1 MLLIYVTAISALESM
16 KVSTIEVRTNSS
28 LSVTFLENR
37 IKLRSIALRIVGS
50 ADLADEITQ
59 EAYLRL
65 ANGAYTRQVESPYFY
80 CCKVVR
86 NLALDCRRKQA
97 VEDKFLIRTED
108 GELPPTA
115 GGSIPDQS
123 LHERQ
128 LLEAVMRALD
138 RLPPRTRQAF
148 ELYRLGGLTQ
158 REIGRQLGCS
168 ATLVNFML
176 KDAVNALSDCAHLM
190 KVD

>member
-1 MLLIYVTAISALESM
+1 MSAELAVNRLS
-16 KVSTIEVRTNSS
+16 EV
-28 LSVTFLENR
+28 FIENR
-37 IKLRSIALRIVGS
+37 SQLRGIALKIVGT

-59 EAYLRL
+59 DAYLRL
-65 ANGAYTRQVESPYFY
+65 AEGSVDRQVEKPFFY

-86 NLALDCRRKQA
+86 NLALDFRRKQA
-97 VEDKFLIRTED
+97 VEDKYRIHTDD
-108 GELPPTA
+108 GELPPTP

-128 LLEAVMRALD
+128 LLEAVAKALD
-138 RLPPRTRQAF
+138 TLPPRTRKVF

-176 KDAVNALSDCAHLM
+176 KDAVTALSECEYLM
-190 KVD
+190 NGD